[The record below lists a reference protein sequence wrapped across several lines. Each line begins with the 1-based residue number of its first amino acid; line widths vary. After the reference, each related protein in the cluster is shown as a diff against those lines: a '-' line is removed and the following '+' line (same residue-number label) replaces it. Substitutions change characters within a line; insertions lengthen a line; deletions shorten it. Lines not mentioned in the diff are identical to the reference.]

1 MHSTFM
7 RYFDEVARQRSICK
21 AAAVLNVSSTTVNRK
36 IIATEKTIG
45 VRLLERTPEGV
56 ALTDAGRIVLEHC
69 RETLNGYE
77 RTKMMLDDIR
87 DLRTGHINICAIDS
101 VTYGLLPR
109 ILLDFNRVYPQIT
122 YSVTTDQPDEIA
134 EAVADGA
141 CDIGITFTFD
151 LHPGVRVIS
160 EKVAPIGIIMRSDHP
175 LATRSSLTIA
185 DLDGLKLVRTIDAR
199 GRNSIIDQA
208 LSGLAPSLSTNCFT
222 DTLHVAKHM
231 IMAGRSLGVY
241 TQIGFYEEI
250 QQGRL
255 CFVPLQQ
262 DVLLNLKIGVI
273 MSAASGISQPE
284 RLLGNEIKR
293 ALASLRLDAAT
304 PGPFAPN

>member
-7 RYFDEVARQRSICK
+7 RYFDEVARQGSIRK

-56 ALTDAGRIVLEHC
+56 TLTDAGRIVLEHC

-87 DLRTGHINICAIDS
+87 DLRSGHINICAIDS

-109 ILLDFNRVYPQIT
+109 ILLDFNSVYPKVT
-122 YSVTTDQPDEIA
+122 YSVTTAQPDEIA
-134 EAVADGA
+134 EAVASGV

-151 LHPGVRVIS
+151 LHPDVRVIS
-160 EKVAPIGIIMRSDHP
+160 EKGAPIGIIMRSDHP
-175 LATRSSLTIA
+175 LATRSSLSIG
-185 DLDGLKLVRTIDAR
+185 DLSGLKLVRTVDAR

-208 LSGLAPSLSTNCFT
+208 LAGFAPSLSTNCFT

-231 IMAGRSLGVY
+231 ILAGRSLGVY

-250 QQGRL
+250 QQGKL

-262 DVLLNLKIGVI
+262 EVLLNLKIGVI
-273 MSAASGISQPE
+273 MSASSGISPPE

-293 ALASLRLDAAT
+293 SLASLLLDVS
-304 PGPFAPN
+304 APVSA

>member
-7 RYFDEVARQRSICK
+7 RYFDEVARQGSIRK

-45 VRLLERTPEGV
+45 VLLLERTPEGV
-56 ALTDAGRIVLEHC
+56 TLTDAGRIVLEHC

-87 DLRTGHINICAIDS
+87 DLRSGHINICAIDS

-109 ILLDFNRVYPQIT
+109 ILLDFNSVYPQIT
-122 YSVTTDQPDEIA
+122 YSVTTAQPDDIM
-134 EAVADGA
+134 EAVASGI

-151 LHPGVRVIS
+151 VHPGVRIIS
-160 EKVAPIGIIMRSDHP
+160 EKGAPIGIIMRPDHP
-175 LATRSSLTIA
+175 LATRSSLSIA
-185 DLDGLKLVRTIDAR
+185 DLDGLKLVRTVDAR

-208 LSGLAPSLSTNCFT
+208 FTGIAPSLSTNCFT

-231 IMAGRSLGVY
+231 ILAGRSLGVY
-241 TQIGFYEEI
+241 TQIGFYDEI
-250 QQGRL
+250 QQRRL

-262 DVLLNLKIGVI
+262 DVLLNLKIGVV
-273 MSAASGISQPE
+273 MSAASGISPPE

-293 ALASLRLDAAT
+293 ALAGLRLDAAA
-304 PGPFAPN
+304 PGPA

>member
-7 RYFDEVARQRSICK
+7 RYFDEVARQGSIRK

-45 VRLLERTPEGV
+45 VLLLERTPEGV
-56 ALTDAGRIVLEHC
+56 TLTDAGRIVLEHC

-87 DLRTGHINICAIDS
+87 DLRSGHINICAIDS

-109 ILLDFNRVYPQIT
+109 ILLDFNSVYPQIT
-122 YSVTTDQPDEIA
+122 YSVTTAQPDDIM
-134 EAVADGA
+134 EAVASGI

-151 LHPGVRVIS
+151 VHPGVRIIS
-160 EKVAPIGIIMRSDHP
+160 EKGAPIGIIMRPDHP
-175 LATRSSLTIA
+175 LATRSSLSIS
-185 DLDGLKLVRTIDAR
+185 DLDGLKLVRTVDAR

-208 LSGLAPSLSTNCFT
+208 FTGIAPSLSTNCFT

-231 IMAGRSLGVY
+231 ILAGRSLGVY
-241 TQIGFYEEI
+241 TQIGFYDEI
-250 QQGRL
+250 QQRRL

-262 DVLLNLKIGVI
+262 DVLLNLKIGVV
-273 MSAASGISQPE
+273 MSAASGISPPE

-293 ALASLRLDAAT
+293 ALAGLRLDAAA
-304 PGPFAPN
+304 PGPS